1 MTKAAAFFDLDRT
14 LISGVSVM
22 PLGVAA
28 WRQGLATNRE
38 VASWVF
44 DALLF
49 KMFGD
54 KGDHG
59 AADNARQDLL
69 TRIAGISVESMKA
82 LEAEV
87 TPDLIARVRPE
98 SRDLI
103 EMHHKHERDTWIVS
117 ASPQALVEPL
127 AASLGMTGAIGTKG
141 EVVDGHY
148 TGNLDGPFVYGPG
161 KAQAVEKLASDRGYD
176 LNLCYAYSDSASDL
190 PMLELVGHP
199 VAVNPDAQLGSVAH
213 QRGWPVVIF
222 ARRTKRALA
231 VGGMVAS
238 VAASGLVGFL
248 LGRQN
253 GMAVANRR
261 RWPILK
267 N

>member
-14 LISGVSVM
+14 LISGASVF

-38 VASWVF
+38 VASWVI

-49 KMFGD
+49 KLFGD
-54 KGDHG
+54 KGDKG
-59 AADNARQDLL
+59 AADNARRDLL
-69 TRIAGISVESMKA
+69 TRIAGVSVEAMKS

-87 TPDLIARVRPE
+87 TPDLISRVRPE

-103 EMHHKHERDTWIVS
+103 EMHHGRDRDTWIVS

-127 AASLGMTGAIGTKG
+127 AASLGMKGAIGTRG
-141 EVVDGHY
+141 EIVDGHY

-161 KAQAVEKLASDRGYD
+161 KAEAVEKLAHDRGYD
-176 LNLCYAYSDSASDL
+176 LALCYAYSDSHSDL
-190 PMLELVGHP
+190 PLLELVGHP
-199 VAVNPDAQLGSVAH
+199 VAVNPDAQLAAVAH

-231 VGGMVAS
+231 LGGMVAS
-238 VAASGLVGFL
+238 VAGTGAVGYL
-248 LGRQN
+248 LGRRH
-253 GMAVANRR
+253 GLAAASRPR
-261 RWPILK
+261 LRLLGR
-267 N
+267 